1 MGVPASCRALGMLR
15 ESFCRRWALLVVGE
29 GRTHMLQIFTERPY
43 NFLALYLPSSYGCE
57 DSQWFSSFLQGD
69 GQMGPDNILAS
80 LSYRDVV
87 ITKNIKLHLFVFRIL
102 TSFEVW
108 SGRSPHPHGVCSRS
122 KPWQWLNSNQSA
134 GLEPCPSCP
143 SWGPPARLAPT
154 IQRRAFPRQKAGF
167 QSQRLEDWVEAP
179 DRHWREARPSLWGQ
193 LRSIVLRT
201 VPDGT

>member
-1 MGVPASCRALGMLR
+1 MSKPLEQITSIGPMSIFLGYFSVVASCSYTPSLAGSRFCVCHDSAVMGVPASCRALGMLG

-69 GQMGPDNILAS
+69 GQMGLDNILAS

-143 SWGPPARLAPT
+143 S
-154 IQRRAFPRQKAGF
+154 
-167 QSQRLEDWVEAP
+167 
-179 DRHWREARPSLWGQ
+179 
-193 LRSIVLRT
+193 
-201 VPDGT
+201 